1 MHHLADIGSV
11 YPTFYD
17 SPVALLEP
25 GVAKY
30 IWNRRAK
37 GLNFG
42 CVTLDKSP
50 SLLGLR
56 DGIYKIGLLH
66 AIRLTQINHLT

>member
-1 MHHLADIGSV
+1 MADIGSV
-11 YPTFYD
+11 HPTFYD

-25 GVAKY
+25 GVAEY
-30 IWNRRAK
+30 IWNRRTK
-37 GLNFG
+37 GLNSG

-56 DGIYKIGLLH
+56 DVIYKMGLLH